1 MVKIIIA
8 TLIFIILATL
18 FVFSNT
24 NKPFDIRNS
33 QVAGKGIFA
42 VRDHKPDEQL
52 FLAIYSDETI
62 EPTLAS
68 KLNHCPSTS
77 KKHNS
82 RLEKIGDEWFMVS
95 NRFIKKGEEIT
106 TDYNDTPDFI
116 AKPDPNW
123 RC

>member
-18 FVFSNT
+18 YMFSKT
-24 NKPFDIRNS
+24 SESFDIRNS
-33 QVAGKGIFA
+33 QVAGVGVFA

-52 FLAIYSDETI
+52 FLAILKDQTV
-62 EPTLAS
+62 EPTLGS
-68 KLNHCPSTS
+68 KINHCSSAS